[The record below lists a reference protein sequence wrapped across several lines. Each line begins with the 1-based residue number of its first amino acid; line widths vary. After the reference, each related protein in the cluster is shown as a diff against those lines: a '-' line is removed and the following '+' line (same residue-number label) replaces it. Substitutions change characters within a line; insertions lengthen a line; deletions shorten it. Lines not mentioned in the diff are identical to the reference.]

1 MFAGLLTHIQLVLQ
15 QGICRCLTAFDQ
27 GGGPAHI
34 CTSFV
39 IASHERVQ
47 Q

>member
-1 MFAGLLTHIQLVLQ
+1 MFAGLLTHIKLMLK

-34 CTSFV
+34 FTSFV
-39 IASHERVQ
+39 IASHQRVQ